1 MFSLKGI
8 TSFFS
13 KEKLN
18 SPNKLAS
25 GQFFILQNSAKV
37 SHICIFKDSSIS
49 IEDQDGKQF
58 LIVSR
63 IFEEG
68 ERELEAAQDPI
79 DERREF
85 ELLQIKSF
93 GKTCVEDNN
102 NSFTWSCSDK
112 NESTYIYV
120 SDPESVSNDNFI
132 EFFNNFSNL
141 HTEISPKSSNATQ
154 THLNSSHSSNS
165 DGLSDLSERFVQ
177 LKLDSIRNSQTPKKH
192 NIYENIENFK
202 TETELDQELE
212 DALHEAEQEL
222 ALNEVQISLPFEPSE
237 IAQGELTCS
246 ITGELYA
253 YDSKSQ
259 SFQLIAPLASI
270 SVVKV
275 AKFNYYLVAKS
286 ITKNYVSQQVLP
298 KMNPVF
304 NSEYLSIIWNVFSS
318 TDIPYS
324 LSVRFLN
331 IEDYKSAHSSLIKAA
346 YEVLN
351 LEPWEK
357 VSVSDQNYMLDANE
371 ESIELNNSTSD
382 FEDSDEESNDEESND
397 EESSDNDEEVSN
409 SESDDDESGESE
421 TDDDITGEGDYD
433 DSDNDNDSETRK
445 TNINAENRP
454 VHDQDGKDQ
463 NIDNTRN
470 DNTSVY
476 DSDSSSEF
484 ETDDSSND
492 DSDYDSESED
502 DAPKSSIN
510 RHSSSD
516 NNYSEFHKGYTNSA
530 LAVGHKDDRS
540 YVLRG
545 NQIGVF
551 KHTEDDNIEHSTT
564 ITKISDSKG
573 TLFTPS
579 KMMLHEMDTA
589 MVMMNPSAPNSLFKM
604 DLEVGKVVEEWKV
617 HDYIVPLD
625 IIPETKYAPT
635 TGTKTLVGISHNSLF
650 KIDPRIG
657 NEQKLVESQYKQYFS
672 KNKFSSAA
680 TNELGNIVV
689 GSEKGEIRLFDRIG
703 VKAKTSLPALGE
715 PIIGIDVTADGRF
728 VVATFE
734 TYLLLIDTLIP
745 KEFQKSTG
753 NDGGSQPSATGF
765 TKSFP
770 TNRKPMPKRLQLRP
784 EHIVY
789 MGEAVKFTPARF
801 NTSSGTDGTGS
812 ERGERTIVSSTGSF
826 VLTWNLRKVLATG
839 RGDSYHIKQHSDNII
854 ANNFTFGVDKN
865 IVVTMPNDVL
875 LVGKNEMAKPN
886 RKTLAS
892 FRAPLKSK
900 LSDRDNVVD
909 SPY

>member
-25 GQFFILQNSAKV
+25 GQFFILQNSAKI

-49 IEDQDGKQF
+49 IEDSDGKKF
-58 LIVSR
+58 LVVTR

-68 ERELEAAQDPI
+68 ERELEA
-79 DERREF
+79 
-85 ELLQIKSF
+85 
-93 GKTCVEDNN
+93 
-102 NSFTWSCSDK
+102 
-112 NESTYIYV
+112 ESTYVYV
-120 SDPESVSNDNFI
+120 SDPDSVSSDNFN
-132 EFFNNFSNL
+132 EFLNSFSVL
-141 HTEISPKSSNATQ
+141 HKEICPKSSNT
-154 THLNSSHSSNS
+154 TPKHLNSSDSPNS
-165 DGLSDLSERFVQ
+165 DNLSDLSERFVQ
-177 LKLDSIRNSQTPKKH
+177 LKLDSLRNSQTPKKQ
-192 NIYENIENFK
+192 NIYEDIKNLK

-212 DALHEAEQEL
+212 EALNEAEQEL
-222 ALNEVQISLPFEPSE
+222 ALNEIQITLPFEPSD
-237 IAQGELTCS
+237 IAQGEITCS
-246 ITGELYA
+246 VTGELYA
-253 YDSKSQ
+253 FDSKSQ
-259 SFQLIAPLASI
+259 SFQLIAPLVSI

-275 AKFNYYLVAKS
+275 AKFNYHLVVKS

-304 NSEYLSIIWNVFSS
+304 NSDYLSIIWNVFSS
-318 TDIPYS
+318 ADIPYS

-357 VSVSDQNYMLDANE
+357 VSVTDQNYMLDANE

-382 FEDSDEESNDEESND
+382 FEDTSSVDSDDSELDSSGAESNDD
-397 EESSDNDEEVSN
+397 ENSDDDGEQVSN
-409 SESDDDESGESE
+409 TESDEDESGESQS
-421 TDDDITGEGDYD
+421 DDDDEITGDSDED
-433 DSDNDNDSETRK
+433 DSDEENDSEIRK
-445 TNINAENRP
+445 SKVNAINVENRP
-454 VHDQDGKDQ
+454 ILDQDGKDQ
-463 NIDNTRN
+463 NIHNSRN
-470 DNTSVY
+470 DNTGVY

-484 ETDDSSND
+484 ETGDSSND
-492 DSDYDSESED
+492 DSDYDSESDD
-502 DAPKSSIN
+502 DAQKSSIN
-510 RHSSSD
+510 RRSSSD
-516 NNYSEFHKGYTNSA
+516 LNYSEFHKGHTNSA

-689 GSEKGEIRLFDRIG
+689 GSIKGEIRLFDRIG

-745 KEFQKSTG
+745 KEFQKISG
-753 NDGGSQPSATGF
+753 NDDASQPSATGF

-875 LVGKNEMAKPN
+875 LVGKNEMTKPN